1 MLSNAIQD
9 LCPIY
14 KFHRNC
20 AFLFLPFST
29 GGSHLKVLYE
39 GKGKLSEVR
48 EFRFWGRADWGN
60 GDGCYREM
68 RPYLVLSNLI
78 TSKDFQFEAFPKMM
92 YGFSDF
98 IC

>member
-39 GKGKLSEVR
+39 GKGELSEVR
-48 EFRFWGRADWGN
+48 EFRFWGRVDWGN

-78 TSKDFQFEAFPKMM
+78 TSKDFQFETFPKMM